1 MYELTLRTVPAVIK
15 DANDGNI
22 TALESLT
29 QIDGIGDVMVQSLIS
44 TICHPKQLQ
53 EIEKLVANLSIKS
66 VEPQTYRNSKIDG
79 KLLVFTGTLEN
90 MSRAEAKVRAEEL
103 GAKVLGAVSSTTDIL
118 VAGKGSGSKVGKA
131 EQLGIE
137 IIDEN
142 KWQKLI
148 SLE

>member
-1 MYELTLRTVPAVIK
+1 
-15 DANDGNI
+15 
-22 TALESLT
+22 
-29 QIDGIGDVMVQSLIS
+29 
-44 TICHPKQLQ
+44 
-53 EIEKLVANLSIKS
+53 
-66 VEPQTYRNSKIDG
+66 
-79 KLLVFTGTLEN
+79 